1 MCTRKSLDMT
11 MVNDMVREVYVNAI
25 LPKKVEKDNLQDY
38 RSDAAVTIT
47 TATLSGRGARRG

>member
-1 MCTRKSLDMT
+1 MT